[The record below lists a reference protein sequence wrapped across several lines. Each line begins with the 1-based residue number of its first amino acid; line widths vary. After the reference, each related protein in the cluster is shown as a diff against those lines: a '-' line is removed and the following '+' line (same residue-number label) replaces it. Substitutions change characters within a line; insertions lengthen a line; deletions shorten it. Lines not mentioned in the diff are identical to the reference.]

1 MEESQ
6 LELFLL
12 RLLLASRRVIGRR
25 LSRFFAA
32 ALLRAFSVTSR
43 GRTRSI
49 YRVSAPRVWV
59 KAPELV
65 KLPASWWEEAPEV
78 SVRRLSLAL
87 DLDLRDNLQRVL
99 YFTGAYEPEL
109 NAFFRLELRAGD
121 VFVDGGAHI
130 GVHSLTVARHFRSLG
145 GGRVIAFEPSPDS
158 AAKLRAAALV
168 NALEV
173 DVIEAA
179 LGRAP
184 GRAVLFSD
192 PDYDP
197 ADAGVRSEF
206 GSGKPIVEAQRVAFD
221 EWAETNRLERIDVMK
236 LDLEGAE
243 LAALHGMRHTMRTLR
258 PRALVIELKG
268 DSKKQDAHDAVREL
282 LRHYGYKTTGTVF
295 PFGNELFRPL
305 SKLER

>member
-1 MEESQ
+1 MRESQ
-6 LELFLL
+6 FERALL
-12 RLLLASRRVIGRR
+12 RLLLASPRIIGWR
-25 LSRFFAA
+25 LSRFLAA
-32 ALLRAFSVTSR
+32 ALLRAVSVTPR

-49 YRVSAPRVWV
+49 YRISAPRVWV
-59 KAPELV
+59 KAPELL
-65 KLPASWWEEAPEV
+65 KLPASWWEEIPEI
-78 SVRRLSLAL
+78 STRRLSLAL

-109 NAFFRLELRAGD
+109 NAFLRKELQAGD
-121 VFVDGGAHI
+121 VFLDGGAHI
-130 GVHSLTVARHFRSLG
+130 GLHSLTVARHLRSLG

-158 AAKLRAAALV
+158 AAKLRTAARV
-168 NALEV
+168 NDLEV

-197 ADAGVRSEF
+197 ADAGVRSQF
-206 GSGKPIVEAQRVAFD
+206 GSGQPMAEAQLVAFD
-221 EWAETNRLERIDVMK
+221 DWADSSRLSRLDVIK

-243 LAALHGMRHTMRTLR
+243 LAALRGMEHTMKTLR
-258 PRALVIELKG
+258 PRAVVIELK
-268 DSKKQDAHDAVREL
+268 SESRRQVAHGVVREL

-295 PFGNELFRPL
+295 PFANELFRPM
-305 SKLER
+305 SKLGG